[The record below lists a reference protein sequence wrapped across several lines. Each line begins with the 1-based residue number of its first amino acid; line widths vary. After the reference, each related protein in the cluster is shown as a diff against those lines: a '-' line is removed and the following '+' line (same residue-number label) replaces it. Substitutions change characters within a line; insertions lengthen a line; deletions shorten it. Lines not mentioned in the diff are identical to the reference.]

1 MIKGK
6 KRPKYTFF
14 VESLAVVLIDIKI
27 VDIYGKKSTRKK
39 EKNKKKT
46 EKENRGIHMCSVW
59 LLHVCMLP
67 SSVSL

>member
-39 EKNKKKT
+39 EKNKK
-46 EKENRGIHMCSVW
+46 NRKGKQGHPYVLSV
-59 LLHVCMLP
+59 VTACMHA
-67 SSVSL
+67 S